1 MSAIATEGHTLNLHH
16 AAMNPQLVPSPAA
29 DASQPAAPDED
40 HDHRRHHHGVLA
52 PITTATRIVNVL
64 AVTLPFVGFLATIV
78 FFWGWGFDWVQ
89 LAIFSVM
96 FASTGIGV
104 TVGFHRYFTHKSFE
118 TYRPIQFLLAVLGS
132 MAVEGPVIK
141 WVAQH
146 RRHHQHS
153 DDEFD
158 PHSPHVHGDTVLSTL
173 RGFWHAHVGWLFQ
186 PDLRNFSRYIKD
198 HLQDRMVRYVSQ
210 TFVFWVALGLLIPT
224 ILGGLLTWS
233 WQGALLGFLWGGL
246 ARIFFVHH
254 ITWSINSVCH
264 IWGAQPF
271 RSHDHSRNNVIF
283 GFLAFGE
290 GWHNSHH
297 AFPTS
302 ARHGLFWWQLD
313 ISYLFIRCL
322 SALGLAWQVRV
333 PRPEQLKAKLHPVRV
348 PVPATESAS
357 PIAPNV
363 ELPA

>member
-1 MSAIATEGHTLNLHH
+1 LNLNSATPQAPLI
-16 AAMNPQLVPSPAA
+16 AARAPASEA
-29 DASQPAAPDED
+29 VE
-40 HDHRRHHHGVLA
+40 HDHELHHGHEHHHHSHGVLT
-52 PITTATRIVNVL
+52 PITRTTRLINVL
-64 AVTLPFVGFLATIV
+64 AVTLPFVGFLATIAY
-78 FFWGWGFDWVQ
+78 FWGWGFDWVQ
-89 LAIFSVM
+89 LGIFLVM
-96 FASTGIGV
+96 FCGTGIGV

-118 TYRPIQFLLAVLGS
+118 TYRPIQFMLAVLGS

-141 WVAQH
+141 WVADH

-153 DDEFD
+153 DDDFD

-173 RGFWHAHVGWLFQ
+173 RGFWHAHTGWLFQ
-186 PDLRNFSRYIKD
+186 PHPKNFSRYVKD
-198 HLQDRMVRYVSQ
+198 LLQDRMVRNVSQ
-210 TFVFWVALGLLIPT
+210 MFVFWVVMSLLIPT
-224 ILGGLLTWS
+224 VLGGLLTLS
-233 WQGALLGFLWGGL
+233 WHGALLGFLWGGL
-246 ARIFFVHH
+246 ARIFLVHH

-290 GWHNSHH
+290 GWHNTHH

-313 ISYLFIRCL
+313 ISYLFIRTL
-322 SALGLAWQVRV
+322 QFLGLAWQIRL
-333 PRPEQLKAKLHPVRV
+333 PKPEQIEAKLNHI
-348 PVPATESAS
+348 PAPPAPESQTPA
-357 PIAPNV
+357 PIMQST

>member
-1 MSAIATEGHTLNLHH
+1 MNVPHSSIPQALLEAPTTETEDSA
-16 AAMNPQLVPSPAA
+16 V
-29 DASQPAAPDED
+29 APPLPED
-40 HDHRRHHHGVLA
+40 HEHDHAHHHRRAELA
-52 PITTATRIVNVL
+52 PISRATRIVNVL
-64 AVTLPFVGFLATIV
+64 AVTLPFLGFVAAMIY
-78 FFWGWGFDWVQ
+78 FWGWGLNWIHMSVF
-89 LAIFSVM
+89 LFLFS
-96 FASTGIGV
+96 ATGAGV

-118 TYRPIQFLLAVLGS
+118 TYRPIQFLLAVFGS

-153 DDEFD
+153 DDDFD
-158 PHSPHVHGDTVLSTL
+158 PHSPHVHGDTVLGTL
-173 RGFWHAHVGWLFQ
+173 QGFWHAHAGWLFQ
-186 PDLRNFSRYIKD
+186 PDMKNFSRYVKD
-198 HLQDRMVRYVSQ
+198 LLQDRMIRWVSQ
-210 TFVFWVALGLLIPT
+210 TFTYWVALGLLIPT
-224 ILGGLLTWS
+224 VLGGVLTLSWS
-233 WQGALLGFLWGGL
+233 GALIGFLWGGL
-246 ARIFFVHH
+246 ARIFLVHH

-313 ISYLFIRCL
+313 ISYLMIRTL
-322 SALGLAWQVRV
+322 QLLGLAWNVRL
-333 PRPEQLKAKLHPVRV
+333 PKPEQMKAKLHRRPT
-348 PVPATESAS
+348 PAT
-357 PIAPNV
+357 
-363 ELPA
+363 PAQGA